1 MCVCVWMYVYTLLCS
16 RSDFVSMKRYMER
29 YGLSILFVEIVL
41 NIKIKEEAAQALGVI
56 ILDKKDF
63 LMEALPL
70 ELQGMRD
77 LNHNYL

>member
-1 MCVCVWMYVYTLLCS
+1 MCMWMYVYTLMCS
-16 RSDFVSMKRYMER
+16 RSDFVSMKKYMER

>member
-1 MCVCVWMYVYTLLCS
+1 MYVYTLMCS
-16 RSDFVSMKRYMER
+16 RSDFVSMKKYMER

>member
-1 MCVCVWMYVYTLLCS
+1 MYASDLMCS
-16 RSDFVSMKRYMER
+16 RSDFVSMKKYMER